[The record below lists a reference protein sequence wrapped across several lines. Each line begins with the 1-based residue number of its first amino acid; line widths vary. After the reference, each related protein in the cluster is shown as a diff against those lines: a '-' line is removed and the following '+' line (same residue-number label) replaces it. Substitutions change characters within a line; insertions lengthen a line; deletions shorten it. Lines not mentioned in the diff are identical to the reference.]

1 MKNYGIILASGTGSR
16 FGGELPKQL
25 AKISGKT
32 ILEHTIQVFENSKQ
46 IDHIIV
52 VINPNFRYLFE
63 KIILNSNFKKIIK
76 VVNGGNSRKESSCI
90 GINCIDDNEANV
102 IIHDSV
108 RPFLSNEIISDCIKA
123 LEKNNAVDVAI
134 PATDTLIEVEN
145 SYIVNI
151 PKRERFMQ
159 GQTPQCFKLSLIKK
173 AHELSKDDSDFT
185 DDCGLILKYN
195 LDKVF
200 VVNGSNTNIKITYKE
215 DIFLA
220 DKLFQINSKKINENK
235 ILNLKNKVAIIFG
248 GSDGIGKIIA
258 NKLTN
263 EGVKVFN
270 LSKRNGFDI
279 TNYELINNK
288 IKEIYTTMG
297 SIDFIISTAGVLNM
311 GTIISRNIEDISHE
325 IAINYI
331 AQINIVKSSIQYL
344 KETKGHILLF
354 TSSSYTKGRALYS
367 TYSSS
372 KAAIVNF
379 TQAIAE
385 ECLDFGIKINVI
397 NPQRT
402 ATTMRFKAF
411 GKEDPDTLLDPEIV
425 ANTAINTLYS
435 DLTGQVIDVR
445 KKH

>member
-25 AKISGKT
+25 VKISGKT
-32 ILEHTIQVFENSKQ
+32 IFEHTLQVFENSKY
-46 IDHIIV
+46 IDNIIIV
-52 VINPNFRYLFE
+52 VNPNYKHLFE
-63 KIILNSNFKKIIK
+63 NIIINANCKKVIK
-76 VVNGGNSRKESSCI
+76 LLNGGNSRKESSSI
-90 GINCIDDNEANV
+90 GINSINDEEANV

-108 RPFLSNEIISDCIKA
+108 RPFLSNEIIQDCVLA
-123 LEKNNAVDVAI
+123 LEKHNAIDVAI

-145 SYIVNI
+145 NYIINI

-173 AHELSKDDSDFT
+173 AHELSKNDNDFT
-185 DDCGLILKYN
+185 DDCGLILKYK
-195 LDKVF
+195 LDEVF

-220 DKLFQINSKKINENK
+220 DKLFQINSKKIYENK
-235 ILNLKNKVAIIFG
+235 IFNFKNKVAIIFG
-248 GSDGIGKIIA
+248 GNDGIGKILA
-258 NKLTN
+258 DKLIK
-263 EGVKVFN
+263 EGVKVFQ

-288 IKEIYTTMG
+288 IKEIYNEMG
-297 SIDFIISTAGVLNM
+297 SIDFVISTAGVLNM
-311 GTIISRNIEDISHE
+311 GAIISRNIEDISNE

-344 KETKGHILLF
+344 IATKGHILLF

-385 ECLDFGIKINVI
+385 ECLGYGIKINVI

-402 ATTMRFKAF
+402 ATTMRFRAF

-425 ANTAINTLYS
+425 ANVAVNTLSS